1 MRKFQISY
9 FILGVLFILMALL
22 AFRDPAGDLI
32 ALVIF
37 FGMIALIK
45 GFFELFYRKK
55 MEEFTGSSK
64 NWVIFMGIVDLL
76 FGLILLFNIPLG
88 LIALPFVFSFWF
100 ILDSIGALM
109 IASKFQKVSNGYYYF
124 MLAISIIGI
133 LVGLLLLFNP
143 LSAALTLAFL
153 VGFYFMMI
161 GISFI
166 TAAF

>member
-109 IASKFQKVSNGYYYF
+109 IAPKFQKVSNGYYYF

-133 LVGLLLLFNP
+133 LVGLLLLVNP

>member
-55 MEEFTGSSK
+55 MEEFTDSSK

-109 IASKFQKVSNGYYYF
+109 IAKKFKKVSNGYYYF